1 MFEGPG
7 GAGLGE
13 YEQKREKAKAKDG
26 PALWVDDDDWTEA
39 DIPCRPW
46 VVPGYALRGSVTVL
60 CGPPSA
66 MKSSLVLAWGCSLA
80 IHHAFGRFTPLPPG
94 KMLIYNV
101 EDDRLE
107 QRRRLSATL
116 RQFPG
121 ATPESIKG
129 KVIRTGPEQIGTL
142 LSRSEDGRIVFTS
155 AMEALE
161 ALIETRKPDVLV
173 CDPLAELHTSEENDN
188 TALRAV
194 IAEFRK
200 LAIKHNI
207 AVVILH
213 HTRKGSTTSPG
224 DPDIARG
231 ASAIIGAA
239 RIVLT
244 TTGMSEADAQGLGL
258 PTEHVERSRYIRVDD
273 AKANYTALRD
283 AEWFE
288 KTAYPL
294 DNGEL
299 VAAAV
304 PWTPPAAKIASQS
317 DLAALATAIEK
328 GSPSGEP
335 WSPKLSKDAR
345 SVRSLLEQ
353 FGFIGDA
360 QKQVMARLH
369 AECSVQAC
377 QWRTAKKRHPVGGL
391 HIDHKPAAVE
401 WLDNAEDV
409 E

>member
-1 MFEGPG
+1 MPFDF
-7 GAGLGE
+7 
-13 YEQKREKAKAKDG
+13 REEAAKHDERMRQKAKAG
-26 PALWVDDDDWTEA
+26 PALWIDDDDWTEA

-46 VVPGYALRGSVTVL
+46 VVPRYLLRGSVTVL

-80 IHHAFGRFTPLPPG
+80 LHHAFGRFAPLAEG

-101 EDDRLE
+101 EDDMLE

-121 ATPESIKG
+121 ATPNSIKG

-142 LSRSEDGRIVFTS
+142 LARTDEGAIVFTS

-161 ALIETRKPDVLV
+161 ELIELRKTDVLV

-188 TALRAV
+188 TALRAI

-200 LAIKHNI
+200 LAIKYNI

-213 HTRKGSTTSPG
+213 HTRKGSSTSPG

-258 PTEHVERSRYIRVDD
+258 PPDRVERSRYIRVDD
-273 AKANYTALRD
+273 AKANYTTLRD

-294 DNGEL
+294 DNGEW

-304 PWTPPAAKIASQS
+304 PWKPPDAKVASQS
-317 DLAALATAIEK
+317 DLAALATAIER
-328 GSPSGEP
+328 GSLSGEP
-335 WSPKLSKDAR
+335 WSPKMSKDAR
-345 SVRSLLEQ
+345 SVRALLDQ
-353 FGFIGDA
+353 FGFVGDA
-360 QKQVMARLH
+360 QKQAMARLK
-369 AECSVQAC
+369 AECSVQIG

-391 HIDHKPAAVE
+391 HIDHKPATVE
-401 WLDNAEDV
+401 WLDDAEGGA
-409 E
+409 

>member
-155 AMEALE
+155 A
-161 ALIETRKPDVLV
+161 
-173 CDPLAELHTSEENDN
+173 C
-188 TALRAV
+188 
-194 IAEFRK
+194 
-200 LAIKHNI
+200 
-207 AVVILH
+207 
-213 HTRKGSTTSPG
+213 SPG
-224 DPDIARG
+224 DGDREGVTERRTVEPETVQGCAIRSLAAG
-231 ASAIIGAA
+231 AVRLHRRCPEAGDGAA
-239 RIVLT
+239 ACRMLR
-244 TTGMSEADAQGLGL
+244 AGL
-258 PTEHVERSRYIRVDD
+258 PMAHRKEATPSRRPAYRPQAGSRRV
-273 AKANYTALRD
+273 A
-283 AEWFE
+283 
-288 KTAYPL
+288 
-294 DNGEL
+294 G
-299 VAAAV
+299 
-304 PWTPPAAKIASQS
+304 
-317 DLAALATAIEK
+317 
-328 GSPSGEP
+328 
-335 WSPKLSKDAR
+335 
-345 SVRSLLEQ
+345 
-353 FGFIGDA
+353 
-360 QKQVMARLH
+360 
-369 AECSVQAC
+369 
-377 QWRTAKKRHPVGGL
+377 
-391 HIDHKPAAVE
+391 
-401 WLDNAEDV
+401 
-409 E
+409 

>member
-7 GAGLGE
+7 GTGFGL
-13 YEQKREKAKAKDG
+13 YDQKRAETKSKAG
-26 PALWVDDDDWTEA
+26 PALWIDDDEWTEK

-46 VVPGYALRGSVTVL
+46 VVPGYALRGAVTLL

-66 MKSSLVLAWGCSLA
+66 LKSSLVLAWGCSLA
-80 IHHAFGRFTPLPPG
+80 LHHAFGRFKPLSEG
-94 KMLIYNV
+94 TMLIYNV
-101 EDDRLE
+101 EDDQLE

-121 ATPESIKG
+121 TPSSIKG
-129 KVIRTGPEQIGTL
+129 KIIRTGPEQIGTL
-142 LSRSEDGRIVFTS
+142 LIRGEDGAITFTA
-155 AMEALE
+155 AMQALDE
-161 ALIETRKPDVLV
+161 LIEQRKPDVLV

-188 TALRAV
+188 TALRAE

-200 LAIKHNI
+200 LAVKHNI
-207 AVVILH
+207 AVIILH
-213 HTRKGSTTSPG
+213 HTRKGSSTSPG

-244 TTGMSEADAQGLGL
+244 VTGMAEADAQEIGV
-258 PTEHVERSRYIRVDD
+258 PTDHVARSRHIRMDD

-294 DNGEL
+294 DNGEW

-304 PWTPPAAKIASQS
+304 PWTPPAAKLASQS
-317 DLAALATAIEK
+317 ELSAIATAIEK
-328 GSPSGEP
+328 GAPSGEP
-335 WSPKLSKDAR
+335 WSGKLSADGR
-345 SVRSLLEQ
+345 SVRALLEQ
-353 FGFIGDA
+353 HGFSGDA
-360 QKQVMARLH
+360 QKAVIARLM
-369 AECSVQAC
+369 AECSVEAG
-377 QWRTAKKRHPVGGL
+377 RYKRPVSRVPSGGL
-391 HIDHKPAAVE
+391 RIGALPAADWIE
-401 WLDNAEDV
+401 EDADAAS
-409 E
+409 